1 MTRKVNNDL
10 FLMRWASSFTLS
22 ALRRYFLLFCSLSL
36 ALGLAGWAVLDSPAQ
51 ESGPSSS
58 RADLEARASE
68 SIVEIT
74 TIGRK
79 SGKPRTI
86 PIWFIYEHD
95 RFYIQAGNDGKT
107 SWYRNLKKNS
117 QIGLKI
123 EDLTFTAKAQ
133 FIDDPTETERIH
145 EMFRSKYLRAR
156 LASWFGSQVG
166 HGRVVEIEL
175 PF

>member
-1 MTRKVNNDL
+1 MTRFGRHL
-10 FLMRWASSFTLS
+10 LCCGLTLM
-22 ALRRYFLLFCSLSL
+22 
-36 ALGLAGWAVLDSPAQ
+36 LAGWAVPSSAQ
-51 ESGPSSS
+51 ETGPS
-58 RADLEARASE
+58 RPALEAHASE

-79 SGKPRTI
+79 SGQPRTI

-95 RFYIQAGNDGKT
+95 RFYIQAGNDGNT

-123 EDLTFTAKAQ
+123 GDLAFSGTAR

-156 LASWFGSQVG
+156 LAAWVGSQVG

>member
-1 MTRKVNNDL
+1 MTRRHV
-10 FLMRWASSFTLS
+10 
-22 ALRRYFLLFCSLSL
+22 LLFCSVSL
-36 ALGLAGWAVLDSPAQ
+36 ALGLAGWAVLSSAP
-51 ESGPSSS
+51 ESGSS

-68 SIVEIT
+68 TIVEIT

-86 PIWFIYEHD
+86 PIWFIYERG

-107 SWYRNLKKNS
+107 AWYRNLKKNS

-123 EDLTFTAKAQ
+123 GDLTFTGKAR

-145 EMFRSKYLRAR
+145 EMFRDKYLRAR
-156 LASWFGSQVG
+156 LAAWVGSQVG
-166 HGRVVEIEL
+166 HGRVVEIDL

>member
-1 MTRKVNNDL
+1 MTRL
-10 FLMRWASSFTLS
+10 G
-22 ALRRYFLLFCSLSL
+22 LRRHVLLFCGLSL
-36 ALGLAGWAVLDSPAQ
+36 ALGLTGWAVLDSLAQ
-51 ESGPSSS
+51 ESDPS

-86 PIWFIYEHD
+86 PIWFIYERS

-107 SWYRNLKKNS
+107 AWYRNLKKNN
-117 QIGLKI
+117 QIDLKI
-123 EDLTFTAKAQ
+123 RDLTFTGRAQ
-133 FIDDPTETERIH
+133 FIDDPTATERIH

-156 LASWFGSQVG
+156 LAAWVGSQVG

-175 PF
+175 LF

>member
-1 MTRKVNNDL
+1 MTRLD
-10 FLMRWASSFTLS
+10 
-22 ALRRYFLLFCSLSL
+22 LRRNVLLLCSVSL
-36 ALGLAGWAVLDSPAQ
+36 TLGLAGWAVSSVQ
-51 ESGPSSS
+51 ESGPS

-86 PIWFIYEHD
+86 PIWFVYEAG
-95 RFYIQAGNDGKT
+95 RFHIQAGNDGKT
-107 SWYRNLKKNS
+107 AWYRNLKKNN

-123 EDLTFTAKAQ
+123 GDLAFAGKAR
-133 FIDDPTETERIH
+133 FIDDPAETERIH
-145 EMFRSKYLRAR
+145 EMFRGKYLRAR
-156 LASWFGSQVG
+156 LAAWVGSQVG